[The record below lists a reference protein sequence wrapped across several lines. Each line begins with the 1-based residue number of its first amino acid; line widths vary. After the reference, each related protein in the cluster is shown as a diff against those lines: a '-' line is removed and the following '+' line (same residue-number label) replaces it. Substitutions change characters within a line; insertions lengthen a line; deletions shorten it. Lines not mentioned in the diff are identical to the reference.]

1 VDKDKG
7 GELLPDG
14 RRKYMTI
21 QEVADYLTIGRT
33 SAYELISQGDIKAK
47 RFGKKNVRV
56 HVDELKRYEAESDWR
71 PE

>member
-1 VDKDKG
+1 MDKDKG